1 MKPPFGVAAVF
12 TCVVLAIA
20 IAVAG
25 QQRQVAAAQAY
36 ESPGPVPDRY
46 ESPDKAIVAWV
57 FPVGRPGGKPGTDDK
72 FPHFSRQINR
82 FLLGCRAMARFARV
96 VIAGA
101 PHGVTQRGN
110 GCQFLL
116 VSDPEASG

>member
-57 FPVGRPGGKPGTDDK
+57 FPVGEHRGQTGNSP
-72 FPHFSRQINR
+72 I
-82 FLLGCRAMARFARV
+82 FLDRSTAFC
-96 VIAGA
+96 
-101 PHGVTQRGN
+101 
-110 GCQFLL
+110 
-116 VSDPEASG
+116 